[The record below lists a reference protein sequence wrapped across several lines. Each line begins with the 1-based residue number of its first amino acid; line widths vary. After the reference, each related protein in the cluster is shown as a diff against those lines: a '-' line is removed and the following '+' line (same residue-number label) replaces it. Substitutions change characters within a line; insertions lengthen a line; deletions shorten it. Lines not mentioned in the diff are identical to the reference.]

1 MASRRIIWTET
12 AKFELKNILEF
23 YAFRNKSKT
32 YSFKLYTKIQS
43 ELKLLIKHPN
53 IGKKTDQLNVRAL
66 LIEDYFLFYEIKET
80 NINILSIRNSKQ
92 NPDRTKH

>member
-32 YSFKLYTKIQS
+32 YSFKLYNKIQS

-53 IGKKTDQLNVRAL
+53 IGKKTNQLNVRAL
-66 LIEDYFLFYEIKET
+66 LIEDHFLFYEIKET
-80 NINILSIRNSKQ
+80 NINILSVRNSKQ